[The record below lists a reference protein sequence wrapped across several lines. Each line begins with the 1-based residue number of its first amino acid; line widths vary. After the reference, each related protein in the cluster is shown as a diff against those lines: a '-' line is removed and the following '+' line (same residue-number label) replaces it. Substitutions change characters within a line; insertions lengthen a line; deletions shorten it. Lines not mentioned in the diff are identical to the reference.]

1 MVFMHCLTAHR
12 GKEVT
17 NEVIDSNQ
25 SIVFAGA
32 ENRLQFKDL
41 LFGGV

>member
-1 MVFMHCLTAHR
+1 MHCLPAHR

-32 ENRLQFKDL
+32 ENRCIFKDL
-41 LFGGV
+41 SFGGA